1 MQFDS
6 LSSFVAMGG
15 YGFYVWLS
23 FGVSFLVMVLLI
35 GAAKIERNRLLKSL
49 VKHQQ
54 RQTRIQKAR
63 QHSQPAQE

>member
-23 FGVSFLVMVLLI
+23 FGVSFVVMVLLI
-35 GAAKIERNRLLKSL
+35 GAAKIERQRLLKSL

-54 RQTRIQKAR
+54 RQARIQKAR
-63 QHSQPAQE
+63 QPSKPAQE